1 MTLNCLNGHFT
12 LNFHNYELTL
22 RVLLAGFQ
30 SIIYLFKSFT
40 VESVY
45 VRVTSGDVGSAVA
58 DRDPQNIWNP
68 RKNSGSFVD
77 ATSSEP

>member
-1 MTLNCLNGHFT
+1 MADF
-12 LNFHNYELTL
+12 EI
-22 RVLLAGFQ
+22 
-30 SIIYLFKSFT
+30 IIYLFT

-45 VRVTSGDVGSAVA
+45 IRVTSDVGSRVA

-68 RKNSGSFVD
+68 LKKLRICRID